1 MGMVS
6 VWSALEAPRR
16 RAILRLVL
24 DVERSAGDIRA
35 RMPDVTFGAV
45 SQHLAVLRTAGLVQQ
60 RKDGRHR
67 WYRARPEALAPLAKW
82 LGEVWDGALPELQ
95 ALAEAEERG
104 RRRARTKGRRR

>member
-1 MGMVS
+1 MVS

-45 SQHLAVLRTAGLVQQ
+45 SQHLAVLREAGLVQF

-67 WYRARPEALAPLAKW
+67 YYRAKPEALAPLTRW
-82 LGEVWDGALPELQ
+82 LANVWDGALPELQ

-104 RRRARTKGRRR
+104 QRRARAQEKRR

>member
-1 MGMVS
+1 MVS
-6 VWSALEAPRR
+6 VWTALEAPRR

-35 RMPDVTFGAV
+35 RMPEVTFGAV
-45 SQHLAVLRTAGLVQQ
+45 SQHLAVLRGARLVQV

-67 WYRARPEALAPLAKW
+67 YYRARPEALAPLARW
-82 LGEVWDGALPELQ
+82 LAGVWDGALPELQ

-104 RRRARTKGRRR
+104 QRRSRTPRRRR

>member
-1 MGMVS
+1 MVS
-6 VWSALEAPRR
+6 LWSALEAPRR

-24 DVERSAGDIRA
+24 DVERSAGEIRA

-67 WYRARPEALAPLAKW
+67 WYRARPEALAPVARW
-82 LGEVWDGALPELQ
+82 LSGVWDGALPELQ

-104 RRRARTKGRRR
+104 RRRARTPGKRR